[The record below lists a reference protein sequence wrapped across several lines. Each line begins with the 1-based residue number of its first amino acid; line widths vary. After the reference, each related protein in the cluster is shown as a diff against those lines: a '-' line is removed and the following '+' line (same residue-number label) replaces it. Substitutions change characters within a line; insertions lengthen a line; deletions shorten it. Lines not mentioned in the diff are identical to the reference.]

1 MVAEWRRKMK
11 IGFHTLGC
19 KVNQYETEAIAKLF
33 TDKGWSIGDFK
44 EVCDAYLINTCTVTS
59 LSDRKSRQ
67 MIRRAQQTNPDAVVA
82 VCGCYAQMAKDEV
95 AAIEGVDIVIGTK
108 QKGRAYELITQS
120 LKDHKKF
127 NIVSELEGEVFE
139 DMQVTTYENKTRAI
153 IKAQDGCN
161 NFCAY
166 CVIPYARGRVRSRDP
181 ESIYRECCILAEKGF
196 REIVLSGIHIC
207 SYGKD
212 FEGFGLGELLK
223 KIHDIEGIRRIRLSS
238 IEPNAFTDPFIQII
252 RSLPKVC
259 HHFHMSLQSGC
270 DATLKRMNRKYT
282 AEEYQQIVEKLRDT
296 FPDVSITTDIIVGF
310 PGETEEQFAETMAFA
325 RAIGFYRI
333 HVFKY
338 SVRKG
343 TAAEKMAGQISPEKK
358 EQRSKALIHLA
369 EKSKEAFEKSYIGKT
384 QEVLFEQPHNGYFS
398 GLTPNYLQVYVKTEE
413 NLEGQIHNVQIENL
427 EDGKLQGRILKR

>member
-1 MVAEWRRKMK
+1 MK

-33 TDKGWSIGDFK
+33 TDEGWETGDFR
-44 EVCDAYLINTCTVTS
+44 ESCDAYLINTCTVTS

-67 MIRRAQQTNPDAVVA
+67 MIRRAKQANPDAVIA

-108 QKGRAYELITQS
+108 EKGRAYELITKS
-120 LKDHKKF
+120 LRDHKKY
-127 NIVSELEGEVFE
+127 NIVSELGEESFE

-161 NFCAY
+161 NFCSY

-181 ESIYRECCILAEKGF
+181 ESIYRECCALAEKGF

-212 FEGFGLGELLK
+212 FEQFGLGELLQ

-238 IEPNAFTDPFIQII
+238 IEPNAFTDRFIQII
-252 RSLPKVC
+252 QSLPKVC

-282 AEEYQQIVEKLRDT
+282 AEEYRQIVKKLRAV

-310 PGETEEQFAETMAFA
+310 PGETEEEFEDTLRFA
-325 RAIGFYRI
+325 REIGFYMI

-343 TAAEKMAGQISPEKK
+343 TAAEKMPGHIPPETK
-358 EQRSKALIHLA
+358 ERRSKMLMQLA
-369 EKSKEAFEKSYIGKT
+369 AESKTAFEKSYVGKM
-384 QEVLFEQPHNGYFS
+384 QEVLFEQPHDGYFF
-398 GLTPNYLQVYVKTEE
+398 GLTPNYLHVYVKTEK
-413 NLEGQIHNVQIENL
+413 NLEGEFQNVQIENF
-427 EDGKLQGRILKR
+427 ESGKLQGRIQEKEDPNL